1 MSQLACKDSEVLT
14 SKNEGRQEEP
24 HLQMIRIDII
34 LLLETHKHIIVV
46 EWEKQ
51 KMMCQG

>member
-1 MSQLACKDSEVLT
+1 
-14 SKNEGRQEEP
+14 
-24 HLQMIRIDII
+24 MIRIDII
-34 LLLETHKHIIVV
+34 LLLEAYKHIIVV